1 MKKLFILTLLICLLT
16 GCVAT
21 STSNNTTI
29 TFSDN
34 GISTSLKDGIVISG
48 SSLTINKEGTY
59 TVTGSSTDGNIAINA
74 TNVTLVL
81 DDLDLTSKDS
91 APIICSKNS
100 EVTIEIL
107 NTNTLSDSTNNNDE
121 NAVIKGKDGSNIT
134 IKGSGTLNINA
145 NGKMALRST
154 VKSHH

>member
-21 STSNNTTI
+21 STSNDTTI

-59 TVTGSSTDGNIAINA
+59 TVTGSPHMEKS
-74 TNVTLVL
+74 
-81 DDLDLTSKDS
+81 
-91 APIICSKNS
+91 
-100 EVTIEIL
+100 
-107 NTNTLSDSTNNNDE
+107 
-121 NAVIKGKDGSNIT
+121 
-134 IKGSGTLNINA
+134 
-145 NGKMALRST
+145 RSSRIFSFP
-154 VKSHH
+154 VRYS